1 MKKSDL
7 ISYACSFVSFLIKKK
22 PKIERVILFGSIA
35 SGDFDN
41 ESDID
46 IFVDTSHSK
55 KEIRAILDLYEKS
68 EENKKYRL
76 EGISNHIS
84 LKVGNLEE
92 WGIKR
97 SIIAGGIMLYGPYQ
111 ELPKGLHHYA
121 LFVVSSPLKQRKE
134 QIRVWRILYGYTQKV
149 GNKRYKKEGLIRGLS
164 GKKITR
170 GAFII
175 PFEKS
180 SEVIKLLKNQKV
192 KHSIYEIF
200 T

>member
-22 PKIERVILFGSIA
+22 PLIERIILFGSVA
-35 SGDFDN
+35 SGNFD
-41 ESDID
+41 EDSDID

-55 KEIRAILDLYEKS
+55 KEIMAILDLYEKS
-68 EENKKYRL
+68 EDNHKYFL
-76 EGISNHIS
+76 EGIKNHIS
-84 LKVGNLEE
+84 LKVGNLEQ

-97 SIIAGGIMLYGPYQ
+97 SIISGGITLYGPYQ

-121 LFVVSSPLKQRKE
+121 LFVTSSPLQKRKD
-134 QIRVWRILYGYTQKV
+134 QIKVWRILYGYTQKI
-149 GNKRYKKEGLIRGLS
+149 GSKRYAKEGLIRELS
-164 GKKITR
+164 GKKLTR

-180 SEVIKLLKNQKV
+180 TEIIKLLKNQKV
-192 KHSIYEIF
+192 KYSIFEIF
-200 T
+200 K